1 MARSILD
8 KNARYHIRL
17 IAGNNDNVFICD
29 DLVSRN
35 FDEYLHYWRVSDD
48 FYKRRSGVK
57 YLKSIFPLAVSL
69 NWSN

>member
-35 FDEYLHYWRVSDD
+35 FDEYLHYHLQKEGYEKIIFLNYRPY
-48 FYKRRSGVK
+48 F
-57 YLKSIFPLAVSL
+57 LKNILR
-69 NWSN
+69 N